1 MKEARVNHHRPK
13 PQAASRMRIGALNA
27 LEAIL
32 DVGKGKAVL
41 VVTDKKKLGI
51 GKAFEAAA
59 RELGAATEMY
69 ILPAKRP
76 MKALPEDL
84 LPKVEGFRRNA
95 ANTVFINAFSGMPE
109 ETPLRIQL
117 IRKEEDVGARVGHA
131 PGITEEMMTEG
142 PMNVDYRA
150 IAVNARKL
158 MARFKG
164 AARAHLTAPSG
175 TDITM
180 GIAGRAFE
188 TDLVIKN
195 GSMGNLPAGEIWC
208 APVENEA
215 EGVIVADGSIGDLGA
230 IKKPLTIVV
239 KSGKIMQVKGGTPA
253 LLRKLDKFLGVDD
266 MAMVIGELGI
276 GLNPGAR
283 ITGNL
288 LEDEKA
294 GGTAHIAFGNNTD
307 MPGGKNT
314 SKTHR
319 DFLFHRPT
327 LTVTFASGRKET
339 LIKGG
344 KVSGPKRR

>member
-1 MKEARVNHHRPK
+1 MNEAKMKE
-13 PQAASRMRIGALNA
+13 GALNA
-27 LEAIL
+27 LDTIL
-32 DVGKGKAVL
+32 EVGKGKTVL
-41 VVTDKKKLGI
+41 VVTDPKKLGI

-69 ILPAKRP
+69 ILPARRP

-84 LPKVEGFRRNA
+84 LPKVEGFRPMA
-95 ANTVFINAFSGMPE
+95 ADTVFINAFSGMAE

-117 IRKEEDVGARVGHA
+117 IRMEEDVGGRVGHA

-142 PMNVDYRA
+142 PMNVDYREIA
-150 IAVNARKL
+150 INARAL

-164 AARAHLTAPSG
+164 AEKAHLTAPSG
-175 TDITM
+175 TDIIM
-180 GIAGRAFE
+180 GIGGRDFE
-188 TDLVIKN
+188 TDVEIKN
-195 GSMGNLPAGEIWC
+195 GAMGNLPAGEIWC
-208 APVENEA
+208 APVEDSA
-215 EGVIVADGSIGDLGA
+215 QGVIVADGSIGDLGA

-239 KSGKIMQVKGGTPA
+239 KGGKVQDVKGGTPA
-253 LLRKLDKFLGVDD
+253 LLGKLDKFLKVDE
-266 MAMVIGELGI
+266 MATVIGELGI

-327 LTVTFASGRKET
+327 LTVTFSDGRQET
-339 LIKGG
+339 ILKDG
-344 KVSGPKRR
+344 KPTNEG

>member
-1 MKEARVNHHRPK
+1 MNAAKMK
-13 PQAASRMRIGALNA
+13 QGALNA
-27 LEAIL
+27 LDTIL
-32 DVGKGKAVL
+32 EVGKGKTVL
-41 VVTDKKKLGI
+41 VVTDPKKLGI

-84 LPKVEGFRRNA
+84 LPKVEGFRPMA
-95 ANTVFINAFSGMPE
+95 ADTVFINAFSGMAE

-117 IRKEEDVGARVGHA
+117 IRKQEDVGGRVGHA

-142 PMNVDYRA
+142 PMNVDYRKIA
-150 IAVNARKL
+150 INARAL

-164 AARAHLTAPSG
+164 AGKAHLTAPSG

-180 GIAGRAFE
+180 GIEGRDFE
-188 TDLVIKN
+188 TDVEIKA
-195 GSMGNLPAGEIWC
+195 GAMGNLPAGEIWC
-208 APVENEA
+208 APVEDSA

-239 KSGKIMQVKGGTPA
+239 KGGKVLDVRGGTPA
-253 LLRKLDKFLGVDD
+253 LLGKLDRFLKVDE
-266 MAMVIGELGI
+266 MATVIGELGI

-307 MPGGKNT
+307 MPGGKN
-314 SKTHR
+314 SSSTHR
-319 DFLFHRPT
+319 DFLVHKPT
-327 LTVTFASGRKET
+327 LTVTYSDGRQET
-339 LIKGG
+339 LLKDG
-344 KVSGPKRR
+344 KVTGPENH

>member
-1 MKEARVNHHRPK
+1 MDEAK
-13 PQAASRMRIGALNA
+13 MRRGALNA
-27 LEAIL
+27 LDTIL
-32 DVGKGKAVL
+32 EVGKGRTVL
-41 VVTDKKKLGI
+41 VVTDPKKLGI

-59 RELGAATEMY
+59 RELGASTEIY

-84 LPKVEGFRRNA
+84 LPKVEGFRPMA
-95 ANTVFINAFSGMPE
+95 ADTVFINAFSGMAE

-117 IRKEEDVGARVGHA
+117 IRKEEDVGGRVGHA

-150 IAVNARKL
+150 IAKSARRL

-164 AARAHLTAPSG
+164 AESAHLTAPSG

-180 GIAGRAFE
+180 VIKGRDFE
-188 TDLVIKN
+188 TDLEIKN

-208 APVENEA
+208 APVEGSAN
-215 EGVIVADGSIGDLGA
+215 GVIVADGSIGDLGA

-239 KSGKIMQVKGGTPA
+239 KGGKVQAVKGGTPA
-253 LLRKLDKFLGVDD
+253 LLGKLDRFLKVDE
-266 MAMVIGELGI
+266 MATVIGELGI

-294 GGTAHIAFGNNTD
+294 GDTAHIAFGNNTD

-327 LTVTFASGRKET
+327 LTVTYSDGRQET
-339 LIKGG
+339 LLKDG
-344 KVSGPKRR
+344 KVSEPGS